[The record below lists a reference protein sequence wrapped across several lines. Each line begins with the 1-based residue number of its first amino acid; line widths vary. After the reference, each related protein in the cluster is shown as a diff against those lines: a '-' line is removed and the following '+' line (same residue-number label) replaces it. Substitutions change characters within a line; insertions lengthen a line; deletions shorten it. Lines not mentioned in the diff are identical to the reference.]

1 MNVRILLLFVA
12 GLAALVALLWLNTES
27 EREPSWFIHASSP
40 KVIGGYGDNF
50 AYSGENVRPVEGV
63 LELRL
68 NRSQQ
73 RGKITVSLQTTEAS
87 GPLHVSAEQSFDGEI
102 ALVSQIDPSSTVNEE
117 VFIHGDTGIGGPEL
131 PRTYA
136 TVVGWSRFDVFVDGA
151 LVYEDLSGEW
161 ALIQALRKSDGA
173 IRQSGLIY
181 SPLLR
186 DKRGFA
192 DPEANEFLLLLH
204 SDAEDS
210 NNVPSYTV
218 ALHLVFTEVTIEI
231 GPLKDLGT

>member
-1 MNVRILLLFVA
+1 MNVRLLLVLV
-12 GLAALVALLWLNTES
+12 GLATLVGWLWLNTGNES
-27 EREPSWFIHASSP
+27 GPAWLIHATSP
-40 KVIGGYGDNF
+40 KVVGGYGDNF
-50 AYSGENVRPVEGV
+50 AYSGDNVRPIEGA

-68 NRSQQ
+68 NARRQI
-73 RGKITVSLQTTEAS
+73 GKITVSLQTSGAS
-87 GPLHVSAEQSFDGEI
+87 GPLHVSAEQSLDGEI
-102 ALVSQIDPSSTVNEE
+102 TLVSQIDRSSTLNEE

-151 LVYEDLSGEW
+151 LIYEGLSGEW

-192 DPEANEFLLLLH
+192 DPEASELLLLLH
-204 SDAEDS
+204 SDAEDPE
-210 NNVPSYTV
+210 NAPCYDV
-218 ALHLVFTEVTIEI
+218 ALHVVFTDVTIEI
-231 GPLKDLGT
+231 GPLKELDS

>member
-1 MNVRILLLFVA
+1 MNVRMLLLFVA

-27 EREPSWFIHASSP
+27 AREPSWFIHASSP

-50 AYSGENVRPVEGV
+50 AYSGENVRPVEGA

-68 NRSQQ
+68 NATRQI
-73 RGKITVSLQTTEAS
+73 GKITVSLQTTEAS

-102 ALVSQIDPSSTVNEE
+102 TLVSQIDPSSTVNEE

-151 LVYEDLSGEW
+151 LVHEDLSGEW
-161 ALIQALRKSDGA
+161 ALIQALRKSDDA

-192 DPEANEFLLLLH
+192 DPEADEFLLLLH
-204 SDAEDS
+204 SDGEDS
-210 NNVPSYTV
+210 DNLPSYAI
-218 ALHLVFTEVTIEI
+218 ALHLVFTDVTIEI
-231 GPLKDLGT
+231 GPLKDLGA

>member
-1 MNVRILLLFVA
+1 MNPRFLLVLV
-12 GLAALVALLWLNTES
+12 GLAALFGWLWLNTASEGES
-27 EREPSWFIHASSP
+27 TWFIRASSP
-40 KVIGGYGDNF
+40 KVIGGYGDNY
-50 AYSGENVRPVEGV
+50 AYSGEYVRPVEGS

-68 NRSQQ
+68 NVTRQI
-73 RGKITVSLQTTEAS
+73 GKITVALQTTKAS
-87 GPLHVSAEQSFDGEI
+87 GPLHVSSEEKLDGKI
-102 ALVSQIDPSSTVNEE
+102 TLVSQIDATATVNEE
-117 VFIHGDTGIGGPEL
+117 VFIHGDTTGLGGPEL

-136 TVVGWSRFDVFVDGA
+136 TVVGWSKFDVFVNGA
-151 LVYEDLSGEW
+151 LIYEGLSSEW

-192 DPEANEFLLLLH
+192 DVEQSELILLLH

-210 NNVPSYTV
+210 ENLPPYEV
-218 ALHLVFTEVTIEI
+218 ALHVVFTDVTIEI
-231 GPLKDLGT
+231 GPLRDLGV

>member
-1 MNVRILLLFVA
+1 MNYRILLFLA
-12 GLAALVALLWLNTES
+12 SLAALVALLWLNTGS
-27 EREPSWFIHASSP
+27 KGEPSWFIHASFP
-40 KVIGGYGDNF
+40 KVIGGYGDNY
-50 AYSGENVRPVEGV
+50 AYSGDNVRPVEGV

-68 NRSQQ
+68 NGSRQ
-73 RGKITVSLQTTEAS
+73 RGTITVLLQTTEAS
-87 GPLHVSAEQSFDGEI
+87 GPLHVSAEQPFDGEI
-102 ALVSQIDPSSTVNEE
+102 TLVSQIDPSSTVNEE

-151 LVYEDLSGEW
+151 LVHEDLSGEW

-192 DPEANEFLLLLH
+192 NPEVNEFLLLLH
-204 SDAEDS
+204 SGAVDS
-210 NNVPSYTV
+210 NNVPSYAV
-218 ALHLVFTEVTIEI
+218 ALHLVFTDVTIEI
-231 GPLKDLGT
+231 GPLEDLGA

>member
-1 MNVRILLLFVA
+1 MNYRILLFLA
-12 GLAALVALLWLNTES
+12 GLAVLFGWLWLNTGS
-27 EREPSWFIHASSP
+27 EGEPSWFIRASSP

-50 AYSGENVRPVEGV
+50 AYSGENVRPLGGT

-68 NRSQQ
+68 DAARQI
-73 RGKITVSLQTTEAS
+73 GKITVSVQTTEAS
-87 GPLHVSAEQSFDGEI
+87 GPLHVSAEQLFDGEI
-102 ALVSQIDPSSTVNEE
+102 TLVSQIDPSATVKEE
-117 VFIHGDTGIGGPEL
+117 TFIHGDTGIGGPEL

-136 TVVGWSRFDVFVDGA
+136 TVVGWSRFDIFVDGA
-151 LVYEDLSGEW
+151 LVHENLSGEW

-186 DKRGFA
+186 EKRGFA
-192 DPEANEFLLLLH
+192 DVEQSEVLLLLH

-210 NNVPSYTV
+210 ENLPPYEV
-218 ALHLVFTEVTIEI
+218 ALHVVFTEVTIEI
-231 GPLKDLGT
+231 GPLKDLGA

>member
-1 MNVRILLLFVA
+1 MNVRLLLFLA

-27 EREPSWFIHASSP
+27 AREPSWVIHATSP
-40 KVIGGYGDNF
+40 NVIGGYGDNF
-50 AYSGENVRPVEGV
+50 AYSGDNVRPVEGA
-63 LELRL
+63 LDLRL
-68 NRSQQ
+68 NASRQI
-73 RGKITVSLQTTEAS
+73 GKITVSLQTSEAS

-102 ALVSQIDPSSTVNEE
+102 ILVSQISPSSTVNEE
-117 VFIHGDTGIGGPEL
+117 IFIHGDTGLGGPEL

-151 LVYEDLSGEW
+151 LIHDGLSGEW

-181 SPLLR
+181 SSLLR

-192 DPEANEFLLLLH
+192 DPEANEFVLLLH
-204 SDAEDS
+204 SGAEDS
-210 NNVPSYTV
+210 ENLPPYEV
-218 ALHLVFTEVTIEI
+218 ALHVVFTEVTIEI
-231 GPLKDLGT
+231 GPLKDLGA